1 MAFALLT
8 VGVLMVASA
17 VNNKQ
22 GVLVCLVQN
31 DFTGPKSFVYWVIA
45 LLIIGAAG
53 NIEKVKPLSDAFLF
67 LIIVALF
74 LAKGDPN
81 KVGGGFFEKFMQA
94 IGSTAAGGA
103 GAAGNPNQTNIR
115 LPGGIQPL

>member
-22 GVLVCLVQN
+22 SVLVCLVQS
-31 DFTGPKSFVYWVIA
+31 DFTGPHSFIYWVIA
-45 LLIIGAAG
+45 LLVIGAAG

-74 LAKGDPN
+74 LAKGN
-81 KVGGGFFEKFMQA
+81 AGFFGNFMQA
-94 IGSTAAGGA
+94 IGSTAAAAGGS
-103 GAAGNPNQTNIR
+103 GVTGNPNQTTIR